1 MRLYVISTV
10 INKHKKLAEVPGL
23 LIVTTAV
30 YPRLVLT
37 HEFWWSVARGFPKFL
52 ANLVYNKV
60 NKYIYTNMKKRVFL
74 YMCGLLKI

>member
-37 HEFWWSVARGFPKFL
+37 HEFWWSVARGFPKIFSQ
-52 ANLVYNKV
+52 
-60 NKYIYTNMKKRVFL
+60 F
-74 YMCGLLKI
+74 GLQ